1 MSATRS
7 DFLSDAITYHA
18 SLAEGWE
25 RRVQRQ
31 SFRIRRSVLLKC
43 LKGRELNGTMWL
55 DAGCG
60 TGTLARCLA
69 AQGCSVLGVDASGE
83 MIAAAGRA
91 ARGGDYSDR
100 LSFVRIN
107 TVARLA
113 LDDNLLDGI
122 LCSSVLEY
130 VPDPAACLYEF
141 ARVLKPGGL
150 LVVSIPNRRSLARK
164 MQLARYRIGNRL
176 GKTWC
181 GFLEY
186 SRQQYSRN
194 EFEQLLME
202 AGFLDQKHVPFG
214 GPLPELA
221 QRSRHWAPLLMFV
234 AQKFTSNP
242 AHLETNS
249 SRC

>member
-1 MSATRS
+1 MSATRA
-7 DFLSDAITYHA
+7 DFLSDAIAYHA
-18 SLAEGWE
+18 SLADGWE
-25 RRVQRQ
+25 RRSKRR

-43 LKGRELNGTMWL
+43 LTGRDLNGTMWL

-69 AQGCSVLGVDASGE
+69 ARGCSVLGVDASAE
-83 MIAAAGRA
+83 MIAAAECA
-91 ARGGDYSDR
+91 ARDSNHSDR

-107 TVARLA
+107 TIARLA

-130 VPDPAACLYEF
+130 VPDPAACLNEF

-150 LVVSIPNRRSLARK
+150 LVVSIPNRGSVARK
-164 MQLARYRIGNRL
+164 MQMACHQIGNLL
-176 GKTWC
+176 GQTWC
-181 GFLEY
+181 GFLDY
-186 SRQQYSRN
+186 SRHQYSRN
-194 EFEQLLME
+194 EFEEKLIE
-202 AGFLDQKHVPFG
+202 AGFLDQTLMPFG

-234 AQKFTSNP
+234 AQKFTSNTARLGTDYP
-242 AHLETNS
+242 
-249 SRC
+249 RC